1 MLDADEI
8 LWCNNIISQINSLNE
23 DYYILKF
30 FHKLRKI
37 NTELKSYSS
46 LEIAN
51 SVELYNKFTKLT
63 KLRNKLTYILGQLV
77 IRGE

>member
-8 LWCNNIISQINSLNE
+8 KWCNNIISQINSLNE
-23 DYYILKF
+23 DYYVLKF

-37 NTELKSYSS
+37 NTELKSYNS

-51 SVELYNKFTKLT
+51 STELYNKFARLT
-63 KLRNKLTYILGQLV
+63 KLRSKLTYILGQLV
-77 IRGE
+77 MRGE

>member
-8 LWCNNIISQINSLNE
+8 KWCNNIISQINSLNE
-23 DYYILKF
+23 DYYVLKF

-37 NTELKSYSS
+37 NTELKSYNS

-51 SVELYNKFTKLT
+51 SDELYNKFTRLT
-63 KLRNKLTYILGQLV
+63 KLRNKLTYILCQLV
-77 IRGE
+77 MRGE

>member
-1 MLDADEI
+1 MLEEDEI

-23 DYYILKF
+23 DYYVLKF

-51 SVELYNKFTKLT
+51 SSDLFNKFTRLT

-77 IRGE
+77 MRGE